1 MTSDRRATRVELKS
15 PYLIFLGDEPEQ
27 THAKTGIG
35 IAHWRPELCIGQKRL
50 PGCGVDLGLPDM
62 SPAEAHAA
70 GARSIIWGVAGVGG
84 IIPEHWTPILFEAVE
99 AGLDIVAGA
108 HSSLSE
114 IPGLAEA
121 ASKKGISLVDI
132 RTPPQNLPVGDG
144 EKRSGMR
151 LLTMGTDCVVGK
163 KFTALSIAKEMKDRG
178 LKADFRATGQTGI
191 MIAGGGI
198 PIDAVV
204 ADFVSGAAE
213 VLTPDNDADH
223 WDIIEG
229 QGSLYHPGYAAV
241 TLGLLHG
248 SQPDAFVVCHAAG
261 RKKVE
266 AFGDFPLPDIATLIE
281 QTVITGRVTNANI
294 RCIGASINTSA
305 LTDDQRVKYLAET
318 AAIIG
323 LPCVDPVATGPGP
336 LVDYLIDLFK

>member
-1 MTSDRRATRVELKS
+1 MTNDGQATRVQLKA

-35 IAHWRPELCIGQKRL
+35 IAHWRPELCIGQLRL
-50 PGCGVDLGLPDM
+50 PGCGADLGLPEM
-62 SPAEAHAA
+62 SPKEAYAA

-84 IIPEHWTPILFEAVE
+84 VIPEQWTPSLFDAVE

-121 ASKKGISLVDI
+121 AENAGVSLVDV
-132 RTPPQNLPVGDG
+132 RKPPANIPVGDG

-151 LLTMGTDCVVGK
+151 LLTVGTDCVVGK
-163 KFTALSIAKEMKDRG
+163 KFTALAIAKEMKDRG
-178 LKADFRATGQTGI
+178 INADFRATGQTGI
-191 MIAGGGI
+191 MIAGGGM

-204 ADFVSGAAE
+204 SDFVSGAAE
-213 VLTPDNDADH
+213 VLTPDNDKDH

-248 SQPDAFVVCHAAG
+248 SQPDAFVVCHEAG
-261 RKKVE
+261 RKSIE
-266 AFGDFPLPDIATLIE
+266 AFGDFPLPEIATLIE
-281 QTVITGRVTNANI
+281 QTTIAGRVTNPDI
-294 RCIGASINTSA
+294 RCIGVSVNTSK
-305 LTDDQRVKYLAET
+305 LSSEQRAAYLAET
-318 AAIIG
+318 TASTG
-323 LPCVDPVATGPGP
+323 LPCVDPIATGVAS
-336 LVDYLIDLFK
+336 LVDHLSATYQ